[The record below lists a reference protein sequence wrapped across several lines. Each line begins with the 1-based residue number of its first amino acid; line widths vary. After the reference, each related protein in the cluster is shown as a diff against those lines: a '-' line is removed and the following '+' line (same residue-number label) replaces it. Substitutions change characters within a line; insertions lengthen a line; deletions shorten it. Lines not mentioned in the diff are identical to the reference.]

1 MQLAATRP
9 GTKRDE
15 IAAPVTIRLLAVE
28 ARGAVQRQPIS
39 CHGIGAHAEAT
50 KAEAVPRQPDSMNRN
65 AKERGQIRAMGQGR
79 ALQLL
84 YRQAADQDLPE
95 RAR

>member
-1 MQLAATRP
+1 MSEGNGHVVASVLIDR
-9 GTKRDE
+9 GGDG
-15 IAAPVTIRLLAVE
+15 
-28 ARGAVQRQPIS
+28 RGA
-39 CHGIGAHAEAT
+39 GARLVA
-50 KAEAVPRQPDSMNRN
+50 QPDSMNRN